1 MALKTLYKDGNF
13 NSHPRVGGDDTDWF
27 FEKKVLISIRTPAWG
42 VTSAAAAA
50 TTPSYFNSHPRVGGD
65 WETTQRSQRTRISIR
80 TPAWGVTC

>member
-42 VTSAAAAA
+42 VTSRNRENVSLLLFQFA
-50 TTPSYFNSHPRVGGD
+50 PPRGG
-65 WETTQRSQRTRISIR
+65 
-80 TPAWGVTC
+80 